1 MNQENTIKND
11 IWEALKEIQDPEM
24 PIDIVNLGLIYAI
37 HLKPNPNGTSWD
49 ATISMTLTNPACTLG
64 PFIAQQIKQTAESI
78 SGVDRA
84 FIEIV
89 WDPPWT
95 KHKISEEGR
104 MMLGIL

>member
-1 MNQENTIKND
+1 MNQEDAIKNE
-11 IWEALKEIQDPEM
+11 IWEALKDIQDPEM
-24 PIDIVNLGLIYAI
+24 PIDVVNLGLIYAI
-37 HLKPNPNGTSWD
+37 QLKPNGNNWD

-78 SGVDRA
+78 QGVNRA